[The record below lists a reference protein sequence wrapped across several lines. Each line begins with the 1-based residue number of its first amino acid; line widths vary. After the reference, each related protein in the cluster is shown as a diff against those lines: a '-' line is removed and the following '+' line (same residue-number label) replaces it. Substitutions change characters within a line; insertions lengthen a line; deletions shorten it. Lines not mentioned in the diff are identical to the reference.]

1 MPEGL
6 SARLAAFA
14 RAHLRTIGYAGFGVA
29 VFVASLAATF
39 PYAAT
44 LSALLQ
50 PLSLSLSS
58 AGQGFSPPLG
68 AALSDVRLVSIE
80 PSAPFEVESSD
91 VTLAPAFGALLL
103 GEPGVRVH
111 ARLYG
116 GALRATVYRKGAGV
130 GLSFSLSDL
139 GLARVSALHGLGA
152 NVLGRLSGDGWA
164 QLASN
169 DPTAASAQ
177 FDFHAA
183 DLTIRVARGFAPIR
197 LGAVEGSLRLARGAL
212 EVTRLDGRGPDGVVS
227 GRGTVRL
234 GADAAQST
242 VDLRLTI
249 EPSPQGRKR
258 LGVLFGLLPHPPGPR
273 EPYLLTGPLLRPSIS

>member
-1 MPEGL
+1 MAEPL

-14 RAHLRTIGYAGFGVA
+14 RGHLRAIGYAGFGAA

-80 PSAPFEVESSD
+80 PSAPFELESPN
-91 VTLAPAFGALLL
+91 VTLAPAFGSLLF

-111 ARLYG
+111 AQLYG
-116 GALRATVYRKGAGV
+116 GALHATVYRKGAGV

-139 GLARVSALHGLGA
+139 GLARITALHGLGG
-152 NVLGRLSGDGWA
+152 NVLGRLSGNGWA
-164 QLASN
+164 QLADN
-169 DPTAASAQ
+169 DPMAANARI
-177 FDFHAA
+177 DFHAA
-183 DLTIRVARGFAPIR
+183 DLTIGVARGFPPIR
-197 LGAVEGSLRLARGAL
+197 LGAVRGSLRLARGAL
-212 EVTRLDGRGPDGVVS
+212 ELTRLDARGPDGVVS
-227 GRGTVRL
+227 GRGTIRL
-234 GADAAQST
+234 GTDIGQSNL
-242 VDLRLTI
+242 DLRLTLD
-249 EPSPQGRKR
+249 PSPEGRKR
-258 LGVLFGLLPHPPGPR
+258 LGVLLGLLPHPPGPR
-273 EPYLLTGPLLRPSIS
+273 EPYVLTGALLRPSIS